1 MNGVLVETSS
11 EPSHIINIEPMKNG
25 KIFFN
30 TINSTKLGIFGF
42 NEPKGRIE
50 EYDILKCIDIKP
62 KEEKERI
69 VENKAINNFSLKL
82 KNDVFYILLEN
93 KYLFRQ
99 MNTDFSILYKG
110 IKKLSFFDEQIKE
123 DNKDRKLSVNTNDF
137 LLKKE
142 PA

>member
-1 MNGVLVETSS
+1 M
-11 EPSHIINIEPMKNG
+11 
-25 KIFFN
+25 
-30 TINSTKLGIFGF
+30 GIFGF
-42 NEPKGRIE
+42 NEPKGSIE

-110 IKKLSFFDEQIKE
+110 IKKLSFFDEFYIK
-123 DNKDRKLSVNTNDF
+123 V
-137 LLKKE
+137 
-142 PA
+142 